1 MRSSHQKVGDIHT
14 LENRL
19 VFSANVVYYYKHI
32 FPTAFLIS
40 GLLWVQPVKV
50 KKTRNVLHAIEK
62 LSPRIKNFAYIT
74 AKLMLV

>member
-19 VFSANVVYYYKHI
+19 VFSTNVVYYYKHI
-32 FPTAFLIS
+32 FPTAFLVS
-40 GLLWVQPVKV
+40 GLLWVQLV
-50 KKTRNVLHAIEK
+50 KKIRNVLHAIEK
-62 LSPRIKNFAYIT
+62 LSPRKKSFAYIT